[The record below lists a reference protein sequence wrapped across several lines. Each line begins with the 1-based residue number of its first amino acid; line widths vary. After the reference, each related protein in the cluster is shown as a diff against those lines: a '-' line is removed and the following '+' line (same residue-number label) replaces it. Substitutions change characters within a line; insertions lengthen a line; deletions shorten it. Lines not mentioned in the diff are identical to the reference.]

1 MATPDYNYIPVGGGE
16 GLENWR
22 LVPCV
27 GIPARPI
34 RLQDFA
40 TSRKSPP
47 LFGRVAHACTGEA
60 GEKRRL
66 CRAALEKRHCRT
78 GEQSLSLLQP
88 HSLVRLVAEFR
99 VTVSVCRRSKSGSP
113 SCQSQHHGRG
123 SPGQRLSLKPLL
135 DYIYPDSGHRLKLSL
150 YTRLSQS
157 GSSLVS
163 GRFCHWQN

>member
-1 MATPDYNYIPVGGGE
+1 MCA
-16 GLENWR
+16 
-22 LVPCV
+22 

-47 LFGRVAHACTGEA
+47 LFGRVARARVQEKPGRSAVFAVLPWRKGTAGLENEA
-60 GEKRRL
+60 FP
-66 CRAALEKRHCRT
+66 CCSHI
-78 GEQSLSLLQP
+78 LSQCI
-88 HSLVRLVAEFR
+88 VRLVAEFR

-113 SCQSQHHGRG
+113 SCQSQRHGRG

-157 GSSLVS
+157 GRSLVS